1 MDNRVNRPLSKVD
14 IDYFITGE
22 KRAKRYKEIY
32 IETRIAHVAKL
43 IIGIVGLE
51 PSNIN
56 KYELKD
62 DLSIEKIV
70 TSGVHWS
77 YPSDLCIFCKQ
88 DGHPD
93 ELEQLNITPIN
104 YLCEMPP
111 EFLFMADEEIISK
124 VKKDMKENE

>member
-70 TSGVHWS
+70 TSGVH
-77 YPSDLCIFCKQ
+77 
-88 DGHPD
+88 
-93 ELEQLNITPIN
+93 
-104 YLCEMPP
+104 
-111 EFLFMADEEIISK
+111 
-124 VKKDMKENE
+124 